1 MGFPRHFA
9 TFAIAN
15 VDDPFDPDA
24 ERNGNFI
31 PLYSVCAMHIQFN
44 GLRSLIAK

>member
-31 PLYSVCAMHIQFN
+31 PLYRGCAMHIRYEE
-44 GLRSLIAK
+44 LRSFIAK